1 MEQRLGACS
10 FETLPSWVGR
20 VSLMTAHASRSFYA
34 DTSKKKPYEK
44 DRPPFAALLVRWT
57 LRGFKYGPGIRE
69 RRFREG

>member
-1 MEQRLGACS
+1 
-10 FETLPSWVGR
+10 
-20 VSLMTAHASRSFYA
+20 MTAHASRSFYA